1 MGGRR
6 AKWSAEERKK
16 AAEEGARGLGRR
28 EEMHGRGKESY
39 AREQDLREPSE
50 AELFYIM
57 MVDMHRGN

>member
-1 MGGRR
+1 MECG
-6 AKWSAEERKK
+6 RKK
-16 AAEEGARGLGRR
+16 KGSGGGSEGAGRR

-57 MVDMHRGN
+57 MVDMHRVIDS